1 MDESATGET
10 LSSSFY
16 GRIRQVLTAARQ
28 RAGRAVNWA
37 MVEAYWQIGQLIV
50 EEEQKGQARPE
61 YGVRLIE
68 SLAQRLVNEFG
79 KGYEKRNLQYFRQFY
94 LTFPKVNA
102 LRAELSWTHYRELMR
117 VKKAPAREWYLPGNG
132 T

>member
-1 MDESATGET
+1 MDESATGEN

-28 RAGRAVNWA
+28 RAGRAVNWV

-50 EEEQKGQARPE
+50 EEQQKGQARAE

-68 SLAQRLVNEFG
+68 SLAHRLVSEFG

-117 VKKAPAREWYLPGNG
+117 VREAPAREWCPRMIF
-132 T
+132 